1 MIFAEVASRVG
12 LLGKVNLPRESRADG
27 RAGGRDG
34 GEREKGWEKGRLCT
48 AVGVHVEKSP
58 GELKLRR
65 CLSPFAPNLRSSKGS
80 KADSDSLSHPHLA
93 LLFARVVSLA
103 RHAAV
108 SKEGIRGRM
117 SKCRAS
123 TYFST
128 LLGLGFGKF
137 ALRCEVHRQTPTG
150 GG

>member
-27 RAGGRDG
+27 RREGR

-65 CLSPFAPNLRSSKGS
+65 CLSPFVPNLRSSKGS
-80 KADSDSLSHPHLA
+80 KADSDSLSPSP
-93 LLFARVVSLA
+93 LLSCSLVSLA
-103 RHAAV
+103 RHAAEA
-108 SKEGIRGRM
+108 KEGIRDK
-117 SKCRAS
+117 SKCLVPRVDIFHARWTRTWS
-123 TYFST
+123 RKIRPLRSARRIP
-128 LLGLGFGKF
+128 GGEGGF
-137 ALRCEVHRQTPTG
+137 
-150 GG
+150 